1 MTDQGTGINR
11 RHLMGGAAGLAALA
25 ATGARG
31 QAPASVPPL
40 PKSPV
45 AINVIDVGGAL
56 ALMQKAFDAYRRP
69 SPSSSRASPS

>member
-1 MTDQGTGINR
+1 MTDQGTRINR

-25 ATGARG
+25 ATGARA
-31 QAPASVPPL
+31 QARVPTL

-45 AINVIDVGGAL
+45 AINLIDVGGAL

-69 SPSSSRASPS
+69 SPNSSRASPT